1 MILQTI
7 ILTWLCN
14 IRSCEVN
21 STNNLFIYRTTL
33 YIMQNKNYFELF
45 GLIIEFDID
54 LANLKKIYLFM
65 QAQFHPDKSKEHK
78 VLAHN
83 ASAFIS
89 NAYETLHNDSS
100 RALYWCELH
109 NMQISQDLL
118 IQQIEWH
125 EALEQETDI
134 DKIKKIKS
142 EAKNMKQQFV
152 AEFAQ
157 SSNDILNNSL
167 SLGVL
172 AQQILMLDNFIRS
185 IST

>member
-1 MILQTI
+1 
-7 ILTWLCN
+7 
-14 IRSCEVN
+14 
-21 STNNLFIYRTTL
+21 
-33 YIMQNKNYFELF
+33 MQNKNYFELF
-45 GLIIEFDID
+45 GLIVEFEID
-54 LANLKKIYLFM
+54 LAQLKKIYLFM
-65 QAQFHPDKSKEHK
+65 QAQFHPDKSKDHK

-89 NAYETLHNDSS
+89 NAYETLRNDSS

-109 NMQISQDLL
+109 NINTKVQISQDLL

-142 EAKNMKQQFV
+142 EAKNMKQQFI

-157 SSNDILNNSL
+157 SSTDILNNSL
-167 SLGVL
+167 SLGIL

-185 IST
+185 MST